1 MDDKLNE
8 KNYLNNDILIE
19 SENIY
24 KNSMYIINQSKNK
37 RNINLKF
44 NPKLSELSQKG
55 KNSNHSFTERKYK

>member
-8 KNYLNNDILIE
+8 NNYLNNDLLIE
-19 SENIY
+19 SENIK

-55 KNSNHSFTERKYK
+55 KN